1 MDGTFIGIWISA
13 LLTLGIVSFLYRD
26 NLFYKISEAI
36 FIGISAGFWFIT
48 FFWDSLYRPVAAGI
62 EGGDYWFIGGIILG
76 VMLLMRLVGTAGWL
90 ARWPL
95 AFIVGATVG
104 LRMMV
109 YFTTNALAQVQGTV
123 VDTVAA
129 VASGNTYEII
139 GRFVIVA
146 GTITGLIYFYFSKE
160 HRGAFGGAAKVGIW
174 FLMVTFGASFGYTV
188 MSRMSLLLGRIDFL
202 LTDWLKL
209 VK

>member
-1 MDGTFIGIWISA
+1 MDGTLIGIWLA
-13 LLTLGIVSFLYRD
+13 AFLTLGIVSFLYKD
-26 NLFYKISEAI
+26 NIFYKVSEAI

-48 FFWDSLYRPVAAGI
+48 YFWDSLYRPIATGLSTN
-62 EGGDYWFIGGIILG
+62 DYWFIGGVILG
-76 VMLLMRLVGTAGWL
+76 VMLLTRLVGKAGWI

-104 LRMMV
+104 LRMMT
-109 YFTTNALAQVQGTV
+109 YFATNAVAQVHGTV
-123 VDTVAA
+123 VDTIAA

-139 GRFVIVA
+139 GRFVIVI

-160 HRGAFGGAAKVGIW
+160 HRGWFGGAAKIGTW
-174 FLMVTFGASFGYTV
+174 FLMITFGASFGYTV